1 MKVALIMAGGL
12 GKRMESSIP
21 KVLHQIQSK
30 PMICWVIEKA
40 FASNCE
46 QIGIIVGKYKEQ
58 ISQVVTQWFP
68 DNKQIVWIDQEE
80 PLGTGHAVKCA
91 LNWMGTNLQ
100 PDTDVLI
107 LSGDV
112 PLISIETLE
121 NLSSK
126 PNSLLVTMLSNP
138 YGYGRVWIDTQTN
151 YPKQIIEEKD
161 CNLEQK
167 NIKFVNCGIY
177 LMKLSVLQ
185 ETIPQ
190 ISSSNASN
198 EYYLTDI
205 IKLAYDSGYKLNY
218 YELPQYRSIE
228 IANINTKQDLEQLNL
243 RISN

>member
-1 MKVALIMAGGL
+1 MKFGLILAGGL

-68 DNKQIVWIDQEE
+68 NNKQIVWIDQDE

-91 LNWMGTNLQ
+91 LDWMGANLS

-112 PLISIETLE
+112 PLISNETLD
-121 NLSSK
+121 NLGSK

-167 NIKFVNCGIY
+167 NIKLVNCGIY
-177 LMKLSVLQ
+177 WMKLLVLQ

-190 ISSSNASN
+190 INSSNASN

-205 IKLAYDSGYKLNY
+205 IKLAYELGHQLAY
-218 YELPQYRSIE
+218 YELPQARSIE
-228 IANINTKQDLEQLNL
+228 IANINTKQDLDILEAQLKN
-243 RISN
+243 